1 MIGVSIQQMINKTK
15 KYLKN
20 IAKTHTKTET
30 KLIVKKLV
38 QHSDLTEIEKWLIYY
53 TYGED
58 RMVIN
63 TCRKLGLQ
71 ETQYYVTQNI
81 ALTKLYYILGL

>member
-1 MIGVSIQQMINKTK
+1 MYKKVKT
-15 KYLKN
+15 YLKS
-20 IAKTHTKTET
+20 KSRSE
-30 KLIVKKLV
+30 VKQIV
-38 QHSDLTEIEKWLIYY
+38 QHPDLTEIEKWLIYY

-63 TCRKLGLQ
+63 TCYKLGLSEAQ
-71 ETQYYVTQNI
+71 YFNTQKL

>member
-1 MIGVSIQQMINKTK
+1 MVGKVK

-20 IAKTHTKTET
+20 IAKTHSLTET
-30 KLIVKKLV
+30 KQIVKKLV
-38 QHSDLTEIEKWLIYY
+38 QHPDLTEIEQWLVYY

-58 RMVIN
+58 RMVVN

-71 ETQYYVTQNI
+71 ETQYYVTQNL